1 MDLRLRHLAFDVR
14 QRGHRR
20 VELDACLA
28 LPLSVRAVAEG
39 ALLFVEFPARLEVLL
54 GGRER
59 IPDVA
64 LLLPG
69 LPQKQVGQKGFD
81 SARRLIRA
89 PVFSQK
95 RSDRKCKYYCN
106 QSKPQPGV

>member
-1 MDLRLRHLAFDVR
+1 MDLRFRHLVFGVR

-20 VELDACLA
+20 VELDARLA
-28 LPLSVRAVAEG
+28 LPLSVRAVAKG

-54 GGRER
+54 SGRER
-59 IPDVA
+59 IRDVA
-64 LLLPG
+64 LLLPR

-81 SARRLIRA
+81 SARRRIRA

-106 QSKPQPGV
+106 YSKPQPGV